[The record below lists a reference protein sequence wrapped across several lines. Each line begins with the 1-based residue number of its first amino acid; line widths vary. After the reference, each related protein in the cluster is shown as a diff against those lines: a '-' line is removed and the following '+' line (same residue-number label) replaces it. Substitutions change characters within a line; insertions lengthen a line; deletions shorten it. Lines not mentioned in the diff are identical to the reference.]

1 MSDQLVPVLLAGA
14 GTGLGLIVAIGAQN
28 AWVLRQGIRREHI
41 GTVIALCALA
51 DIALIAVGT
60 AGIGAL
66 AAAAPWLLTVLRWG
80 GVVYLILFALRSF
93 RSAVRPGRLE
103 AQAPASARSV
113 VLTTLALA
121 FLNPHV
127 YLDTVLMVGGVANQ
141 FGQLRWAFAAGAML
155 ASAVWFTTLGLGARA
170 LAGVLDRPS
179 TWRLLDA
186 GVGIVMLLVAAKLAF
201 GV

>member
-1 MSDQLVPVLLAGA
+1 MPVLLAGA

-51 DIALIAVGT
+51 DMALIALGT

-66 AAAAPWLLTVLRWG
+66 TSAAPWLLTVLRWG
-80 GVVYLILFALRSF
+80 GVLYLVLFALRSF
-93 RSAVRPGRLE
+93 RSAARPGRLE
-103 AQAPASARSV
+103 AQAPSSARSV
-113 VLTTLALA
+113 VLTTLALT

-127 YLDTVLMVGGVANQ
+127 YLDTVLMVGGIANQ

-155 ASAVWFTTLGLGARA
+155 ASAVWFTLLGLGARA

-201 GV
+201 GM

>member
-1 MSDQLVPVLLAGA
+1 MPVLLAGA

-51 DIALIAVGT
+51 DMALIALGT

-66 AAAAPWLLTVLRWG
+66 TSAAPWLLTVLRWG
-80 GVVYLILFALRSF
+80 GVLYLVLFALRSF
-93 RSAVRPGRLE
+93 RSAARPGRLE

-113 VLTTLALA
+113 VLTTLALT

-127 YLDTVLMVGGVANQ
+127 YLDTVLMVGGIANQ

-155 ASAVWFTTLGLGARA
+155 ASAVWFTLLGLGARA

>member
-1 MSDQLVPVLLAGA
+1 MPVLLAGA

-51 DIALIAVGT
+51 DMALIALGT
-60 AGIGAL
+60 LGIAAL
-66 AAAAPWLLTVLRWG
+66 TTTVPWLLTVLRWG
-80 GVVYLILFALRSF
+80 GVLYLVAFAVRSF
-93 RSAVRPGRLE
+93 LSAARPGRLE
-103 AQAPASARSV
+103 AEAPATARSV
-113 VLTTLALA
+113 VLTTLALT

-127 YLDTVLMVGGVANQ
+127 YLDTVLMVGGIANQ
-141 FGQLRWAFAAGAML
+141 FGQLRWVFAIGAML
-155 ASAVWFTTLGLGARA
+155 ASAVWFTSLGLGARA

-179 TWRLLDA
+179 TWRVLDV
-186 GVGIVMLLVAAKLAF
+186 GVGVVMLLVAAKLAL

>member
-1 MSDQLVPVLLAGA
+1 MPVLVAGA

-51 DIALIAVGT
+51 DMALIALGT

-66 AAAAPWLLTVLRWG
+66 TSAAQWLLTVLRWG
-80 GVVYLILFALRSF
+80 GVLYLVLFALRSF
-93 RSAVRPGRLE
+93 RSAARPGRLE
-103 AQAPASARSV
+103 AQAPSSARSV
-113 VLTTLALA
+113 VLTTLALT

-127 YLDTVLMVGGVANQ
+127 YLDTVLMVGGIANQ

-155 ASAVWFTTLGLGARA
+155 ASAVWFTLLGLGARA

-201 GV
+201 GM

>member
-51 DIALIAVGT
+51 DMALIALGT

-80 GVVYLILFALRSF
+80 GVVYLVLFALRSF
-93 RSAVRPGRLE
+93 RSAARPGRLE

-155 ASAVWFTTLGLGARA
+155 ASVVWFTSLGLGARA

>member
-1 MSDQLVPVLLAGA
+1 MPVLLAGA

-51 DIALIAVGT
+51 DMALIALGT

-66 AAAAPWLLTVLRWG
+66 TSAAPWLLTVLRWG
-80 GVVYLILFALRSF
+80 GVIYLVLFALRSF
-93 RSAVRPGRLE
+93 RSAARPGRLE

-113 VLTTLALA
+113 VLTTLALT

-127 YLDTVLMVGGVANQ
+127 YLDTVLMVGGIANQ

-155 ASAVWFTTLGLGARA
+155 ASAVWFTLLGLGARA